1 MPTHTLVDSA
11 ISCRSGEVASIIV
24 IWAINQTTLCSH
36 QIGAFDLSRLQ
47 IVQKVQDK
55 LDLRY
60 DVAMSGYGGVLA
72 VTRFSLGG

>member
-36 QIGAFDLSRLQ
+36 QIRAFDLSRLQ

-55 LDLRY
+55 LDL
-60 DVAMSGYGGVLA
+60 
-72 VTRFSLGG
+72 

>member
-24 IWAINQTTLCSH
+24 IWAINQTTLFPH

-55 LDLRY
+55 LDL
-60 DVAMSGYGGVLA
+60 
-72 VTRFSLGG
+72 